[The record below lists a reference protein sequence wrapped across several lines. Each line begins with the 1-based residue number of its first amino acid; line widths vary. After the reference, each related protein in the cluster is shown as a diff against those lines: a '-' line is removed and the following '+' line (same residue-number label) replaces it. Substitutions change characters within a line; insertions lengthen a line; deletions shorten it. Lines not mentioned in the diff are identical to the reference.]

1 MIVRFVRPVLRLTA
15 MAMQEIT
22 LISIIARQK
31 NWVNRQNDA
40 ASGRDAVEGSGS
52 SEGDGSGSKFECP
65 VIE

>member
-1 MIVRFVRPVLRLTA
+1 MIVIFVRPVLRLTA

-40 ASGRDAVEGSGS
+40 ASGRDSVAGSGS
-52 SEGDGSGSKFECP
+52 SEGMESGIKFECP